1 MNLKKGDKKLIGAW
15 AFYDWANSVYS
26 LVIGTAIFPIYYNSI
41 TGGNEASWFHFW
53 GAILTTQHF
62 TATPCLFRFLRSL
75 CCLPSCLVLRILWG
89 IKSVL
94 CSFSVFWVRGLFR
107 LCFFLKASIHFG
119 LVLSLWFWRALAF
132 GVVWCFTMLTS
143 RKLPTQKI
151 TTK

>member
-1 MNLKKGDKKLIGAW
+1 MEPGRFTIGQIQFIPW
-15 AFYDWANSVYS
+15 SSVRQFS
-26 LVIGTAIFPIYYNSI
+26 RFTTTALLEV
-41 TGGNEASWFHFW
+41 TRLLFHFW

-62 TATPCLFRFLRSL
+62 TATPFLFRFLWLL
-75 CCLPSCLVLRILWG
+75 CCLPFCLVLRILWG